1 MVVVPQPMAAD
12 ETLMVSK
19 LFSTEP
25 WIAPLEMKNINLN
38 RSGGVAFNLSL
49 SFKFNI
55 SKFYL
60 GFYHN
65 NI

>member
-19 LFSTEP
+19 LFSMEP
-25 WIAPLEMKNINLN
+25 WIAPLEMN

-55 SKFYL
+55 SKFYF
-60 GFYHN
+60 GFYPN